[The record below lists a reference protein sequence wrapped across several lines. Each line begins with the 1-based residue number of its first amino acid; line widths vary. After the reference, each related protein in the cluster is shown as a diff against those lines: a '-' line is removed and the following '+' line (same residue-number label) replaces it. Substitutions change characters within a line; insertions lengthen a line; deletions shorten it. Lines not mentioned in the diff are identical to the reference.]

1 MLVLHGF
8 WAAHEGLCLW
18 AEDSELAVVSTSHA
32 LRSARPHPF
41 AVPSSTLATLHAGKP
56 AEAVLLLPSLRT
68 APLDSPELIRAV
80 PRPGPRARAALL
92 PWTVPVVLLY
102 GTSALAAIPERAP
115 GIRYGASMDYLA
127 GLAGFATEL
136 VARGRVLPTLDH
148 DGAGAVARWR
158 PVIQGPDVATMHAL
172 AAAMPPACRA
182 LVGLV
187 PPADAADRG
196 SAGEAR
202 HNDDARVVMTA
213 ALASLVDAAA
223 RDALPPGLRLA
234 PPRRGR
240 LPARLP
246 VAEAWLAALG
256 GLDGRVDADPEELSA
271 LARALAPWEDV
282 GTGQTGPA
290 RATFRLTEVAAALD
304 DGLFGAS
311 AADLPAR
318 PADGADSERDA
329 RHPDDA
335 AATVPGEPGA
345 ASPAEQPPGA
355 AGQRPAAPAV
365 RAPAVLAG
373 DGLVGPGGESRDG
386 PADGQPEPG
395 WRLEFLLQS
404 VADPSLLID
413 AEQTWADD
421 GTLSRWLPRPQELLL
436 AELGRASRVYPELA
450 DGLRQPRPCALD
462 LDADGA
468 YRFLSTA
475 APALDEA
482 GFGVLL
488 PSWWN
493 RRRKLGLTVSAHTQA
508 DGVVDKPGKFGRD
521 QLVDF
526 RWRLA
531 VGDGTLTEEEIA
543 ALAQTKAPLVRV
555 RGQWVAVDPDQLRRG
570 LEFLARNQ
578 AGQVAAGEI
587 LRLAAAHPEDSATP
601 LPVTGVDADGWVGEL
616 LGGSVSQQFRG
627 ISVPGDFRAKLR
639 PYQERGLSWLAFL
652 SSAGLGACLAD
663 DMGLGKTVQLLAL
676 EAVHRTE
683 NPGDPPTLLL
693 CPMSLVGNWQ
703 REAARFAP
711 ALRVYAHH
719 GRERLREGELAGRLA
734 ETDLMV
740 TTYAT
745 ATRDIDELAGCE
757 WRRVV
762 LDEAQAV
769 KNNRS
774 QAARAVRRLRAGQ
787 RIALTGT
794 PMENRLAELWSLM
807 DFLNPGLLGSAE
819 QFRTR
824 YAIPVERHGQA
835 EPAER
840 LRTITRPY
848 VLRRLK
854 TDPAIISDLPEK
866 IEIKQY
872 CRLTTEQASLY
883 QSVVD
888 DMLEKIA
895 SSTGIERRG
904 NVLAAMAKLKQ
915 VCNHPALLLHDR
927 SAVGTRSGKVI
938 RLEEIL
944 EEILAE
950 GDKALCFT
958 QFTEFAEMLL
968 PHLSARFGTDVAYLH
983 GGTTKKRRDEMVT
996 RFQSE
1001 GGPPVFLLSLRAGGT
1016 GLNLTAANH
1025 VIHLDRWWNPAVENQ
1040 ATDRA
1045 FRIGQKRNVQVRK
1058 FICTGTLE
1066 EKIDEMIEEKKA
1078 LADLVI
1084 SDGEGWL
1091 TKLSTA
1097 DLREVFALSQEAVGD

>member
-8 WAAHEGLCLW
+8 WAPRDGLCLW
-18 AEDSELAVVSTSHA
+18 AEDSERAVSSPSQA
-32 LRSARPHPF
+32 ARSARPHPF
-41 AVPSSTLATLHAGKP
+41 AAPAVTLAAIHAGKP

-68 APLDSPELIRAV
+68 APLDSPELTRV
-80 PRPGPRARAALL
+80 TPRPPARGKPALL
-92 PWTVPVVLLY
+92 PWTVPVTVLHAA
-102 GTSALAAIPERAP
+102 SALATLPERFP
-115 GIRYGASMDYLA
+115 GVRYGASMDFLA
-127 GLAGFATEL
+127 GVATFAAEL
-136 VARGRVLPTLDH
+136 VTRGRVLPTLDH

-158 PVIQGPDVATMHAL
+158 PVIQGPDAATLRAL
-172 AAAMPPACRA
+172 AAAMPPVCRA
-182 LVGLV
+182 A
-187 PPADAADRG
+187 P
-196 SAGEAR
+196 E
-202 HNDDARVVMTA
+202 NDDPYDLVMA
-213 ALASLVDAAA
+213 ALAALTDAAA
-223 RDALPPGLRLA
+223 REALPAGTRLTPA
-234 PPRRGR
+234 RRGR
-240 LPARLP
+240 RPAQLPAT
-246 VAEAWLAALG
+246 EAWLAALVG
-256 GLDGRVDADPEELSA
+256 PDGRFDADPGDLSV
-271 LARALAPWEDV
+271 LAAGLAPWEDV

-290 RATFRLTEVAAALD
+290 RATFRLAEVPD
-304 DGLFGAS
+304 DPGDELFGFAGGDES
-311 AADLPAR
+311 
-318 PADGADSERDA
+318 
-329 RHPDDA
+329 
-335 AATVPGEPGA
+335 GEPAPGD
-345 ASPAEQPPGA
+345 EGA
-355 AGQRPAAPAV
+355 AGDEARREPA
-365 RAPAVLAG
+365 
-373 DGLVGPGGESRDG
+373 
-386 PADGQPEPG
+386 

-404 VADPSLLID
+404 VADPSLLVPAQD
-413 AEQTWADD
+413 TWADD
-421 GTLSRWLPRPQELLL
+421 GSLSRWLPRPEEMLL
-436 AELGRASRVYPELA
+436 AELGRASRIYPELA
-450 DGLRQPRPCALD
+450 GGLRQARPCALD

-468 YRFLSTA
+468 YHFLDSA

-488 PSWWN
+488 PGWWN
-493 RRRKLGLTVSAHTQA
+493 RRRKLGLTMSAHTRV
-508 DGVVDKPGKFGRD
+508 DGVVEKAGKFGKD

-526 RWRLA
+526 RWQLA
-531 VGDGTLTEEEIA
+531 VGDDTLSEAEIA
-543 ALAQTKAPLVRV
+543 ALAQAKAPLVRL
-555 RGQWVAVDPDQLRRG
+555 RGQWVAVDRDQLRRG
-570 LEFLARNQ
+570 LEFLSRNK
-578 AGQVAAGEI
+578 AGRASAGEI
-587 LRLAAAHPEDSATP
+587 LRLAAAHPEDSGTP
-601 LPVTGVDADGWVGEL
+601 LPVTGIQASGWVGEL
-616 LGGSVSQQFRG
+616 LDGSVMDSARF
-627 ISVPGDFRAKLR
+627 IPVPDDFQATLR

-652 SSAGLGACLAD
+652 SSLGLGACLAD

-683 NPGDPPTLLL
+683 NPGEAPTLLL

-711 ALRVYAHH
+711 GLRVYAHH
-719 GRERLREGELAGRLA
+719 GPGRLRGERLADQLAQA
-734 ETDLMV
+734 DLMV

-745 ATRDIDELAGCE
+745 ATRDIDELVGYE

-762 LDEAQAV
+762 LDEAQAI
-769 KNNRS
+769 KNSLS

-794 PMENRLAELWSLM
+794 PVENRLAELWSIM
-807 DFLNPGLLGSAE
+807 DFLNPGMLGTAE
-819 QFRTR
+819 LFRTR
-824 YAIPVERHGQA
+824 YAIPVERHGQT

-840 LRTITRPY
+840 LRAVTRPY

-854 TDPAIISDLPEK
+854 TDPAIITDLPEK

-888 DMLEKIA
+888 DMLEKIEN
-895 SSTGIERRG
+895 SEGIERRG

-927 SAVGTRSGKVI
+927 SAVGARSGKII

-958 QFTEFAEMLL
+958 QFTEFAGMLL
-968 PHLSARFGTDVAYLH
+968 PHLSARFGMDIAYLH

-996 RFQSE
+996 RFQSS

-1091 TKLSTA
+1091 TELSTA
-1097 DLREVFALSQEAVGD
+1097 DLRDVFALSEEAVGE

>member
-8 WAAHEGLCLW
+8 WTARDGLCLW
-18 AEDSELAVVSTSHA
+18 AEDSELPVTSTSHA

-41 AVPSSTLATLHAGKP
+41 AAPASVLTALHAGKQ
-56 AEAVLLLPSLRT
+56 AEADLLLPSLRM
-68 APLDSPELIRAV
+68 APLDSPELIRTT
-80 PRPGPRARAALL
+80 PRPPARSEPMLL
-92 PWTVPVVLLY
+92 PWTVPIVMLY
-102 GTSALAAIPERAP
+102 AAPALAAIPERAP
-115 GIRYGASMDYLA
+115 GVRYGASMDYLA
-127 GLAGFATEL
+127 GLAAFGCEL

-158 PVIQGPDVATMHAL
+158 PVIQGPDVAAMHAL
-172 AAAMPPACRA
+172 VAAMPPVCRA
-182 LVGLV
+182 V
-187 PPADAADRG
+187 PGHADPH
-196 SAGEAR
+196 E
-202 HNDDARVVMTA
+202 VMAA
-213 ALASLVDAAA
+213 ALAALVDAAA
-223 RDALPPGLRLA
+223 REALRAGPTLV

-246 VAEAWLAALG
+246 AAEAWLTALTG
-256 GLDGRVDADPEELSA
+256 SDGRFDADPDELPA
-271 LARALAPWEDV
+271 LARALAPWEDI
-282 GTGQTGPA
+282 GTGKTGPA
-290 RATFRLTEVAAALD
+290 RATFRLAEVTA
-304 DGLFGAS
+304 
-311 AADLPAR
+311 
-318 PADGADSERDA
+318 E
-329 RHPDDA
+329 PDDMVFDPVG
-335 AATVPGEPGA
+335 ATAPGA
-345 ASPAEQPPGA
+345 PGREPVGGMPGSP
-355 AGQRPAAPAV
+355 
-365 RAPAVLAG
+365 
-373 DGLVGPGGESRDG
+373 
-386 PADGQPEPG
+386 
-395 WRLEFLLQS
+395 
-404 VADPSLLID
+404 D
-413 AEQTWADD
+413 AEQAWADD

-436 AELGRASRVYPELA
+436 GELGRASRIYPELA
-450 DGLRQPRPCALD
+450 DGLRQARPCALD

-488 PSWWN
+488 PSWWD
-493 RRRKLGLTVSAHTQA
+493 RRARLGLTMSAHTPT
-508 DGVVDKPGKFGRD
+508 DGVVAKPGKFGKD
-521 QLVDF
+521 QLMDF

-531 VGDGTLTEEEIA
+531 VGDDTLSEAEIT
-543 ALAQTKAPLVRV
+543 ALAQTKAPLVRL
-555 RGQWVAVDPDQLRRG
+555 RGQWVAVDPDQLKRG
-570 LEFLARNQ
+570 LEFLARNK
-578 AGQVAAGEI
+578 AGRMSAGEL
-587 LRLAAAHPEDSATP
+587 LRLAAAYPEDSATP
-601 LPVTGVDADGWVGEL
+601 LPVTGIHADGWVGEL
-616 LGGSVSQQFRG
+616 LGGSVSDKVRS
-627 ISVPGDFRAKLR
+627 IPVPANFRAKLR

-652 SSAGLGACLAD
+652 SSLGLGACLAD

-676 EAVHRTE
+676 EAVHRAE
-683 NPGDPPTLLL
+683 QPDDPPTLLL

-719 GRERLREGELAGRLA
+719 GRERLREGELADRLA
-734 ETDLMV
+734 QADLMV

-745 ATRDIDELAGCE
+745 ATRDIEELAGYE

-769 KNNRS
+769 KNSLS
-774 QAARAVRRLRAGQ
+774 QAARAVRRLRSGQ
-787 RIALTGT
+787 RVALTGT
-794 PMENRLAELWSLM
+794 PVENRLAELWSLM
-807 DFLNPGLLGSAE
+807 DFLNPGLLGPADK
-819 QFRTR
+819 FRTR
-824 YAIPVERHGQA
+824 YAIPVERHGQT

-840 LRTITRPY
+840 LRAITRPY

-854 TDPAIISDLPEK
+854 TDPAIISDPPEK

-872 CRLTTEQASLY
+872 GRLTTEQASLY

-888 DMLEKIA
+888 DMMEKIEN
-895 SSTGIERRG
+895 SEGIERRG

-958 QFTEFAEMLL
+958 QFTEFAAMLL

-983 GGTTKKRRDEMVT
+983 GGTTRKRRDEMVT
-996 RFQSE
+996 RFQSD

-1066 EKIDEMIEEKKA
+1066 EKIDEMIEDKKA
-1078 LADLVI
+1078 LAGLVV

-1091 TKLSTA
+1091 TELSSK
-1097 DLREVFALSQEAVGD
+1097 DLRKIFELSRDAVDE